1 MEYTMSQITDAL
13 NGSSNSGRK
22 YYVYRLVDPRTLQTF
37 YVGKGCGDRA
47 LQHVKDAKSLLVKKN
62 GAKSLISKDEDATS
76 LKTMQIAEI
85 IAAGKEVIIVIHRRG
100 LTEREAFE
108 VEAALIDCYP
118 GLTNIQSG
126 HGIDR
131 SAITLEDLCQS
142 VNTVE
147 YVEPAEKYIII
158 KTTPDAINA
167 NGNLYEATRKA
178 WRADLK
184 RAKRYKYVL
193 AVVYGIVREVYEAK
207 EWYQVGDRIAFR
219 GEPTT
224 ALASLKGKRIPAK
237 YRTKGNANPFL
248 YKK

>member
-1 MEYTMSQITDAL
+1 MSQITDAL

-47 LQHVKDAKSLLVKKN
+47 LQHVKD
-62 GAKSLISKDEDATS
+62 AKSLISKDEDATS

-167 NGNLYEATRKA
+167 NGSLYEATRKA
-178 WRADLK
+178 WRASRDK
-184 RAKRYKYVL
+184 AEKYKYVL
-193 AVVYGIVREVYEAK
+193 AVVYGIVREVYEA
-207 EWYQVGDRIAFR
+207 ENWFQMGDRIAFR

>member
-1 MEYTMSQITDAL
+1 MSQITDAL
-13 NGSSNSGRK
+13 NGSSNSSRK

-47 LQHVKDAKSLLVKKN
+47 LQHVKDAKSVIN
-62 GAKSLISKDEDATS
+62 KDEDFTS

-85 IAAGKEVIIVIHRRG
+85 IAAGKDVIIVIHRRG

-118 GLTNIQSG
+118 GLTNIQNG
-126 HGIDR
+126 HYSERG
-131 SAITLEDLCQS
+131 SITLEDLCQS
-142 VNTVE
+142 LNTAE
-147 YVEPAEKYIII
+147 YEEPDEKYIII
-158 KTTPDAINA
+158 KTTPDSINA
-167 NGNLYEATRKA
+167 NGSLYEATRKA

-184 RAKRYKYVL
+184 RAKRYKCVL

-237 YRTKGNANPFL
+237 YRAKGAAYPFL

>member
-1 MEYTMSQITDAL
+1 MENTMSQITDVL
-13 NGSSNSGRK
+13 NVSSSSNRK

-47 LQHVKDAKSLLVKKN
+47 LQHVKD
-62 GAKSLISKDEDATS
+62 AKSLISKDEDATS

-100 LTEREAFE
+100 LTEKEAFE

-126 HGIDR
+126 HYSERG
-131 SAITLEDLCQS
+131 SITLEDLFQS
-142 VNTVE
+142 LNTEE
-147 YVEPAEKYIII
+147 YEEPEEKYIII

-167 NGNLYEATRKA
+167 NGSLYEATRKA
-178 WRADLK
+178 WRASLK
-184 RAKRYKYVL
+184 RARRYKYVL
-193 AVVYGIVREVYEAK
+193 AVVYGIVREVYEAE
-207 EWYQVGDRIAFR
+207 EWYQMGGRIAFR

-237 YRTKGNANPFL
+237 YRAKGAAYPFL

>member
-1 MEYTMSQITDAL
+1 MDCSFDKVEVGLI
-13 NGSSNSGRK
+13 GSSNRK

-47 LQHVKDAKSLLVKKN
+47 LQHVKDAR
-62 GAKSLISKDEDATS
+62 SLIGTRKGPESLTDEIEDEFS
-76 LKTMQIAEI
+76 LKIKIIADI

-100 LTEREAFE
+100 LTEKEAFE
-108 VEAALIDCYP
+108 VEAALIDAYS
-118 GLTNIQSG
+118 GLANIQNG
-126 HGIDR
+126 HFSERG
-131 SAITLEDLCQS
+131 AITLEDLCQS
-142 VNTVE
+142 VNTAE
-147 YVEPAEKYIII
+147 YEEPDEKYIII
-158 KTTPDAINA
+158 KTTPDFINA
-167 NGNLYEATRKA
+167 RGSLYEATRKV

-237 YRTKGNANPFL
+237 YRAKGAAYPFL